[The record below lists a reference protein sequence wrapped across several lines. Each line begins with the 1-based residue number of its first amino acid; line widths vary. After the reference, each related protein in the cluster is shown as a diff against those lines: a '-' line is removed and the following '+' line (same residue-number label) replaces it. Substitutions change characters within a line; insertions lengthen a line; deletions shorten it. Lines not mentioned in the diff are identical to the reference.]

1 MSMNESPEVFTCN
14 LKTPWYLS
22 TPLICVL
29 FAAWFVYGIP
39 VLLGIV
45 LLINRAKYE
54 KKAISQVQDLSKRY
68 ADAQSLLTPEMQD
81 AHKLQLLVDSLHEEE
96 SSAHKNLDE
105 MKAEAEKAVAKKQT
119 DLNSIEKQIS
129 EKKKQLICMDD
140 EILVQEFGLYTPQ
153 YDFASALDYKE
164 ELSQIRQV
172 QKDLIKEKEAVL
184 GNTEW
189 TVNNSKA
196 KGKKMVSDTQKLLL
210 RAFNTECDDL
220 INRVK
225 YNNFDVTLD
234 RIYKSAETI
243 TKLGSVM
250 NISISQKYL
259 DAKVKELRLA
269 FEYREKKQ
277 QEKEEQKMARAEQ
290 REQAKLQREIEEQ
303 RKKVEKEQTHYQT
316 AYEKLKL
323 QLEQNPEDKDLLE
336 KKEQLE
342 NHLSDIDK
350 ALCDIDYRQANMRA
364 GYVYIISNIGAFGK
378 DIYKIGMTRR
388 LDPQDRV
395 DELGDASV
403 PFNFDVHAMI
413 FSDDAPALEAA
424 LHRAFEDRKLNMVN
438 QRREFFNVTLDE
450 IKEVIKKN
458 FDKTVEFVDV
468 PDAEQYRI
476 SQKMRSEMQHSA

>member
-1 MSMNESPEVFTCN
+1 MNESPEVFTCN

-45 LLINRAKYE
+45 LLINRVKYE
-54 KKAISQVQDLSKRY
+54 KKAIAQVQDLSKRY

-96 SSAHKNLDE
+96 SSAYKNLDE

-119 DLNSIEKQIS
+119 DLNSIEKQIA

-164 ELSQIRQV
+164 ELTKIRQV
-172 QKDLIKEKEAVL
+172 QKDLIKEKAAVL

-225 YNNFDVTLD
+225 YNNFNATLD

-277 QEKEEQKMARAEQ
+277 QEKEDQKMARAEQ

-476 SQKMRSEMQHSA
+476 SQKMRSEMQHTA